1 MISNRGI
8 CLRCDCVRHSP
19 SKDSLTSCTC
29 EKCGLGC
36 VYCSVGNCYICD
48 EEFIAAANSSENV
61 DKESLQSQNLLSFS
75 CGSVDCVVKCKG
87 MQLLNLKSINAPIP
101 PLDRTLLHTSVSAG
115 DCDLTWKLLLSGANP
130 YLVDNNGLSC
140 IDLATALSRSTES
153 KYRENYDHICR
164 ILPKDNYRGD
174 LPPLPVLQRAVTAPL
189 SCRGGWGNFDVSDD
203 EQSID
208 VPVLVRAISAKTNNG
223 GRRNPTSTVTN
234 SSLSSQKPNLSSGK
248 EILTPLSLARV
259 TSQSDAG
266 ALQLLLS
273 DDHEQQLE
281 AEMSRSKQVVPD
293 DLDSLI
299 ALVATMGESLG
310 DEDNNGKKSPQD
322 VKSEVVL
329 SETVDDEADVG
340 LALMKLMRDTSNRDD
355 VGAEESRKSQIFSL
369 MECVSCYDTDV
380 VYCCPNAQCNGAL
393 CERCLYMTVYIR
405 IRDALYAVPP
415 MMCPGRHIALGSAC
429 TARIPTSTWCKALQ
443 NCPVDHEHLEFLIE
457 ESESEDE
464 DEDEDDNPVK
474 NVVTNFGGDLLL
486 KKYENNAAAILTI
499 RCGNCDKTYSLLSPS
514 VYKEQRDFPL
524 CTRISEIMKQ
534 FFSTD
539 RQIVILQLLCKFCE
553 GLVIAREFVVAV
565 LDSFP
570 PRDDRAALDAGIGA
584 AVNAVAS
591 LIFDVERRVAF
602 QLAVLQLCP
611 HIVLSCCD
619 IPFCFMCKIM
629 NHHVGLSCVA
639 YQRFDTGS
647 SCQYCPSCGVA
658 TMRSEG
664 CNQISCVCGESW
676 NWDTS
681 IDSESNE
688 VGVFEELV
696 EQLGSSD
703 SDDKMEAFRA
713 IGALCSSSQAQ
724 SLLAVLQSHHVIDA
738 ITLTLKEDDLS
749 KIEIALNC
757 LESYCL
763 SVDEVSDW
771 HWRELDDDFDDSSD
785 DLGEGA
791 EYISNQP
798 QVSILNLLLRIMQ
811 DSTLNSVKIASK
823 CMSIFGKN
831 CQIDEFKNWWKRR
844 VKKSNLDNESE
855 QELRSQEATTVISC
869 HTRASEI
876 YLSWL
881 DKEDV
886 DYVLAACKVLSDLY
900 RCGDYINNTML
911 TESMVAELPTLAPAR
926 ETHITLTRELKQ
938 RGLDTLMKFPDH
950 EKVCVAVTNSLLD
963 FSVWDDSDNLDTIHF
978 LLDHFERFNGSQ
990 NLSNEIIDA
999 KLKILESIPDTP
1011 HAVTRLVTP
1020 YVPWLVE
1027 NMGTELCPT
1036 STSKACQVLL
1046 NFMTACFTTIDHPC
1060 WEEKLDYLLNNRQ
1073 ANGKE
1078 QEYYGDAID
1087 LYVASICRL
1096 PSKSISSEHIGQ
1108 VVTRLLEMI
1117 RSEEVEVC
1125 FSVVFVSSFL
1135 WQLFSFHNIL
1145 FDCRIIRKR
1154 ARAWCSY

>member
-1 MISNRGI
+1 
-8 CLRCDCVRHSP
+8 
-19 SKDSLTSCTC
+19 
-29 EKCGLGC
+29 
-36 VYCSVGNCYICD
+36 VGNCYICD

-738 ITLTLKEDDLS
+738 ITLTLKE
-749 KIEIALNC
+749 
-757 LESYCL
+757 
-763 SVDEVSDW
+763 V
-771 HWRELDDDFDDSSD
+771 
-785 DLGEGA
+785 GE
-791 EYISNQP
+791 
-798 QVSILNLLLRIMQ
+798 
-811 DSTLNSVKIASK
+811 
-823 CMSIFGKN
+823 
-831 CQIDEFKNWWKRR
+831 
-844 VKKSNLDNESE
+844 
-855 QELRSQEATTVISC
+855 
-869 HTRASEI
+869 
-876 YLSWL
+876 
-881 DKEDV
+881 
-886 DYVLAACKVLSDLY
+886 
-900 RCGDYINNTML
+900 
-911 TESMVAELPTLAPAR
+911 
-926 ETHITLTRELKQ
+926 
-938 RGLDTLMKFPDH
+938 
-950 EKVCVAVTNSLLD
+950 
-963 FSVWDDSDNLDTIHF
+963 
-978 LLDHFERFNGSQ
+978 
-990 NLSNEIIDA
+990 
-999 KLKILESIPDTP
+999 
-1011 HAVTRLVTP
+1011 
-1020 YVPWLVE
+1020 
-1027 NMGTELCPT
+1027 
-1036 STSKACQVLL
+1036 
-1046 NFMTACFTTIDHPC
+1046 
-1060 WEEKLDYLLNNRQ
+1060 
-1073 ANGKE
+1073 
-1078 QEYYGDAID
+1078 
-1087 LYVASICRL
+1087 
-1096 PSKSISSEHIGQ
+1096 
-1108 VVTRLLEMI
+1108 
-1117 RSEEVEVC
+1117 
-1125 FSVVFVSSFL
+1125 
-1135 WQLFSFHNIL
+1135 
-1145 FDCRIIRKR
+1145 
-1154 ARAWCSY
+1154 